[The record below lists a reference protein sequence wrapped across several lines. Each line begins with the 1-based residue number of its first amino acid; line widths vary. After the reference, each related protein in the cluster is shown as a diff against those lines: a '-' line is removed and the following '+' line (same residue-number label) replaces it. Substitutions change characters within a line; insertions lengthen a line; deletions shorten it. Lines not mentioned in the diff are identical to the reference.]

1 MKTTI
6 QELDGQ
12 LMAILEGRLDTAA
25 SLQAQKE
32 LEPLKNCEG
41 KDIVLDCTNL
51 EYVASS
57 GLRIFLSLL
66 QAAKPKGSH
75 VIIRG
80 ANDYLRDVFNM
91 TGFSK
96 LFVIE

>member
-1 MKTTI
+1 MNTTI
-6 QELDGQ
+6 QELDGN
-12 LMAILEGRLDTAA
+12 LVATFEGRLDTAA
-25 SLQAQKE
+25 SLQAQKD

-51 EYVASS
+51 EYIASS

-66 QAAKPKGSH
+66 QAAKPKGSS